1 MLKITT
7 VQFIVFCL
15 AAADFSFPPKNRT
28 RAHTPQ
34 GRIRK
39 REDETQ
45 IAGRVARKCREMR
58 LFCGNNCPI
67 LWPERRNALYIS
79 GLEGSWGEVKLRS
92 GVVTQPLTEP
102 DKRLSQHPAPRPAIQ

>member
-92 GVVTQPLTEP
+92 EVDVVT
-102 DKRLSQHPAPRPAIQ
+102 DLSEDPNR

>member
-1 MLKITT
+1 MLKITN

-15 AAADFSFPPKNRT
+15 AAADFSFPPKSST
-28 RAHTPQ
+28 RPHTPQ

-45 IAGRVARKCREMR
+45 IAGRVARKRREMR

-67 LWPERRNALYIS
+67 LWPERRNARYIS

-92 GVVTQPLTEP
+92 GFVFKVCRTG
-102 DKRLSQHPAPRPAIQ
+102 